1 MNKLQEVY
9 NQPRYALKESYVTK
23 RGQKKNR
30 YELVANARVIKGI
43 KHMMHNTSY

>member
-23 RGQKKNR
+23 RGQKKIVMN
-30 YELVANARVIKGI
+30 
-43 KHMMHNTSY
+43 